1 MLSNLSVRWKIIG
14 PILFMGA
21 MTLVLGLFGIHNAK
35 NTEQLTLELGAR
47 YLPAITVLLE
57 ADRDLYQALV
67 AERTW
72 LSAGNDGQQAKWQ
85 AQIDENRQQSA
96 TRLGKFATIAAQLP
110 DSADA
115 TGKLLQQ
122 YENDRR
128 AWEAS
133 SDRILALLQ
142 SGDDSAIAEA
152 RALSFGD
159 AAKHFGSMRDKI
171 DQLSEIVVNA
181 AKASETRAEGT
192 VHAAYIGTLTITGVA
207 VGVIIAVLVFVPKLV
222 LAPLRHLNA
231 RLKELST
238 GGGDLTVRLP
248 VNSKDELGQMAA
260 SFNQLLDSLG
270 GMFRQLLGDAGK
282 LAGGVR
288 QLEASI
294 NEISDR
300 SEALADITT
309 ANAASVEQ
317 ITVSVSHIADN
328 SNDAEA
334 LAHTTGELTVAAA
347 AEVTSIAAQAA
358 ASAKRVRELADVLG
372 GLDRRS
378 GDITG
383 IVGVIREIA
392 DQTNLLALNAAIEA
406 ARAGEQGRG
415 FAVVADE
422 VRKLAERTGKA
433 TLEITTMLDGMR
445 NETQQAVGFMEQTVS
460 TVESSVSLTEDA
472 RAKISEIG
480 SKVTSV
486 ASRMSEVALSIN
498 EQRSATSSIAQNTE
512 GITGRVQETDAALR
526 AARQTVDQVAQVS
539 RSTMEKFAAFK
550 L

>member
-1 MLSNLSVRWKIIG
+1 MLANLSVRWKIIG

-21 MTLVLGLFGIHNAK
+21 MSLVLSAFGINSAR
-35 NTEQLTLELGAR
+35 NTEALTVEMGGR

-67 AERTW
+67 AERSW
-72 LSAGNDGQQAKWQ
+72 LNSGNDGQQAKWQ
-85 AQIDENRQQSA
+85 TQIDENRQQSA
-96 TRLGKFATIAAQLP
+96 TRVGKFAAIAAQLP
-110 DSADA
+110 A
-115 TGKLLQQ
+115 TAAATDPLLKQ
-122 YENDRR
+122 YESDRR
-128 AWEAS
+128 VWEAS
-133 SDRILALLQ
+133 NDRIITLLKG
-142 SGDDSAIAEA
+142 GDEAAVAEA
-152 RALSFGD
+152 RSLSFGE
-159 AAKHFGSMRDKI
+159 AAKQFGSMRDKI
-171 DQLSEIVVNA
+171 DKLSEIMADGA
-181 AKASETRAEGT
+181 AASEARAESSA
-192 VHAAYIGTLTITGVA
+192 HAAYVGTLIISAMVVVTIL
-207 VGVIIAVLVFVPKLV
+207 AVLLLVPKLV
-222 LAPLRHLNA
+222 FTPLRNLNA
-231 RLKELST
+231 RLKELSA

-248 VNSKDELGQMAA
+248 INSKDELGQMAV

-270 GMFRQLLGDAGK
+270 GMFRQLLGDADK
-282 LAGGVR
+282 LTDGVR

-334 LAHTTGELTVAAA
+334 LAHSTGELTVAT
-347 AEVTSIAAQAA
+347 AEGVTTIAAQAVE
-358 ASAKRVRELADVLG
+358 SARRVRELADVLG

-445 NETQQAVGFMEQTVS
+445 DETQQAVGFMEQTVA

-472 RAKISEIG
+472 RGKISEIG
-480 SKVTSV
+480 SKITAV
-486 ASRMSEVALSIN
+486 ANRMSEVALSIN

-526 AARQTVDQVAQVS
+526 EARKTVDQVALVS